1 MPVKY
6 FSDVPSMSNIA
17 SSEFSLI
24 NFLARSWRSLRSSH
38 VMGEAS
44 PLRDFNRAREG
55 GREESSFLWAR
66 GEANRGFSAREVPAV
81 TPPTSRKRRREII
94 SAPGREI
101 GSGYYRDRKSTRL
114 NSSHSQI
121 SYAVFCLT
129 TTQDKRHN
137 YKRPEASDLFIRPA
151 VHAYPTRSHDANVIR
166 CQCVLCIDRH
176 AVPSSHHGLVGP
188 LH

>member
-1 MPVKY
+1 MKY

-24 NFLARSWRSLRSSH
+24 NFRARSWRSLRSSH

-66 GEANRGFSAREVPAV
+66 VEANRGFSAREVPAV

-101 GSGYYRDRKSTRL
+101 GSGYYRGVRRRTRGRAKL
-114 NSSHSQI
+114 LKYAVSRWLSVQAVENYKLIHPCAPNQPEPRQI
-121 SYAVFCLT
+121 SACRTPIKLT
-129 TTQDKRHN
+129 LRAR
-137 YKRPEASDLFIRPA
+137 RPRVA
-151 VHAYPTRSHDANVIR
+151 TRRGSGMV
-166 CQCVLCIDRH
+166 
-176 AVPSSHHGLVGP
+176 SSVRSE
-188 LH
+188 